1 MPEVHAL
8 PANVTV
14 FERGWLSSNNILIHP
29 ASGEDGAMLV
39 DSSHVNH
46 VPQTVQL
53 LRHALGDVPLARI
66 VNTHLHSDHCGGN
79 ATLQGQFGAPVSVP
93 HRSAA
98 AVSAWDEDRLSYRAT
113 GQTCP
118 PFALAGSFAPGDTL
132 RAGGL
137 DWQVLEA
144 PGHDPDSVMLFEP
157 AHGLLIS
164 ADALWESGFGLVFP
178 EISGE
183 AGFGDVGRVLDSIE
197 RLPVRWVVPGHG
209 APFSDL
215 AGALGRARSR
225 LAAWQAAPERHA
237 RHALKVLVKYHLME
251 VRAEPIEQLVAW
263 AEATPLLIGLRRHFP
278 QAFGSDWGERA
289 VQELTAAGALTMQD
303 GIVRDA

>member
-14 FERGWLSSNNILIHP
+14 LERGWLSSNNILIHP
-29 ASGEDGAMLV
+29 AAGEDGALLV
-39 DSSHVNH
+39 DTSHVNH
-46 VPQTVQL
+46 AAQTVQL
-53 LRHALGDVPLARI
+53 LQHALGDTPLARI

-79 ATLQGQFGAPVSVP
+79 ATLQAHFGAPVSVP
-93 HRSAA
+93 QRSAA

-118 PFALAGSFAPGDTL
+118 PFTLAGSVAPGDTL
-132 RAGGL
+132 RAGGM

-157 AHGLLIS
+157 GHGLLIS
-164 ADALWESGFGLVFP
+164 ADALWENGFGLVFP
-178 EISGE
+178 ELAGE
-183 AGFGDVGRVLDSIE
+183 QGFADTARVLDAIE

-237 RHALKVLVKYHLME
+237 RHALKVLAKYHLME

-263 AEATPLLIGLRRHFP
+263 AESAPLVTGLRRHFP
-278 QAFGSDWGERA
+278 QAFGDDWCERA
-289 VQELTAAGALTMQD
+289 VQELVAVGALSMRA
-303 GIVRDA
+303 GIVHDA